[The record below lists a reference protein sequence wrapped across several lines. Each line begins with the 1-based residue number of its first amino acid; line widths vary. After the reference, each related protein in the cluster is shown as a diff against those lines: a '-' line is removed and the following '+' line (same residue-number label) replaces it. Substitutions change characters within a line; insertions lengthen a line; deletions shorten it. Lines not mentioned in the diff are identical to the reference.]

1 MLGASPGDLYH
12 LAYRRASAWLVSR
25 LKRPRLTASFV
36 ALFFSRL
43 AHLTLAAIFFP
54 VPSRVGVERLLQRAR
69 DGDRFELVAFPGH
82 AGDLLFAARDE
93 FLVAVHAPPVFKG
106 HGHAVLRE
114 RAQPH
119 PNQNLV
125 ERIQLGEVL
134 AGAARRN
141 QAETFAELLQN
152 LRGVI
157 AQEHLAAAPLPA
169 DVAGV
174 IDIPHE
180 VRLLEADHVPVFIG
194 PHLHTSTRR
203 ATARRAARAGRRPP
217 PLRPAARSLR
227 AP

>member
-93 FLVAVHAPPVFKG
+93 FLVA
-106 HGHAVLRE
+106 GHAVLRE